1 MMTQLQ
7 DNALTLLKELIKIQS
22 FSKEEDGTAD
32 LLEKWFAD
40 KSIVAARDR
49 NNVWAVNQHFDA
61 AKPTLL
67 LNSHHDT
74 VKPNAAYTR
83 DPFLPTVEDGK
94 LYGLGSNDAG
104 GCLVGLL
111 AAFTYFYE
119 QENLAYNLVIAA
131 TAEEENS
138 GENGIAFLLPLLPKI
153 DVAIV
158 GEPTLLD
165 LAIAEKGLVVLDA
178 VVKGT
183 PGHAA
188 HTQNTENPINK
199 ALQELSWFDS
209 FQFPKLSEALGA
221 VKMTVTQINA
231 GSQHNVVPAELHF
244 VVDVRVTDA
253 YTNQEVL
260 DLVQAHSNCE
270 IKARSLRLNSS
281 SIDPT
286 HPLVKAGVKLGKNTY
301 GSPTLSDQSRLICQ
315 SLKLG
320 PGDSLRSHSADEFIY
335 VQEVKDGVEFYI
347 KLLKEVVQTI

>member
-40 KSIVAARDR
+40 KEIVAVRNR
-49 NNVWAVNQHFDA
+49 NNVWAVNKYFDA
-61 AKPTLL
+61 DKPTLL

-83 DPFLPTVEDGK
+83 DPFLPTLEDGK

-111 AAFTYFYE
+111 AAFSYFYE
-119 QENLAYNLVIAA
+119 KENLAYNLVIAA

-253 YTNQEVL
+253 YSNQEVL

-301 GSPTLSDQSRLICQ
+301 GSPTLSDQSRLTCQ

-335 VQEVKDGVEFYI
+335 VQEVMDGVEFYI
-347 KLLKEVVQTI
+347 KLLREVVQTS

>member
-40 KSIVAARDR
+40 KGIVATRNR

-111 AAFTYFYE
+111 AAFSYFYE

-286 HPLVKAGVKLGKNTY
+286 HPLVKAGVKLGKHTY

>member
-119 QENLAYNLVIAA
+119 QENLAYNLVVAA

-286 HPLVKAGVKLGKNTY
+286 HPLVKAGVKLGKHTY

-347 KLLKEVVQTI
+347 KLLKEVVQTN

>member
-1 MMTQLQ
+1 MTQ
-7 DNALTLLKELIKIQS
+7 
-22 FSKEEDGTAD
+22 
-32 LLEKWFAD
+32 
-40 KSIVAARDR
+40 R
-49 NNVWAVNQHFDA
+49 
-61 AKPTLL
+61 
-67 LNSHHDT
+67 
-74 VKPNAAYTR
+74 
-83 DPFLPTVEDGK
+83 
-94 LYGLGSNDAG
+94 
-104 GCLVGLL
+104 
-111 AAFTYFYE
+111 
-119 QENLAYNLVIAA
+119 QENLAYNLVVAA

-221 VKMTVTQINA
+221 VKMTVTQVNA

-281 SIDPT
+281 SIDPK

-335 VQEVKDGVEFYI
+335 VQEVMDGVEFYI

>member
-40 KSIVAARDR
+40 KSIVAARNR

-119 QENLAYNLVIAA
+119 QENLAYNLVVAA

-286 HPLVKAGVKLGKNTY
+286 HPLVKAGVKLGKHTY

-347 KLLKEVVQTI
+347 KLLKEVVQTN

>member
-40 KSIVAARDR
+40 KSIVAARNR

-111 AAFTYFYE
+111 AAFSYFYE

-281 SIDPT
+281 SIDPK

-347 KLLKEVVQTI
+347 QLLKEVVQTN

>member
-7 DNALTLLKELIKIQS
+7 DNALKLLKELIKIQS

-40 KSIVAARDR
+40 KEIVAVRNR
-49 NNVWAVNQHFDA
+49 NNVWAVNKYFDA
-61 AKPTLL
+61 DKPTLL

-111 AAFTYFYE
+111 AAFSYFYE
-119 QENLAYNLVIAA
+119 KENLAYNLVIAA

-138 GENGIAFLLPLLPKI
+138 GENGIAFLLPFLPKI

-188 HTQNTENPINK
+188 HTQNTENPINM
-199 ALQELSWFDS
+199 ALQDLSWFDS

-301 GSPTLSDQSRLICQ
+301 GSPTLSDQSRLTCQ

-335 VQEVKDGVEFYI
+335 VQEVMDGVEFYI
-347 KLLKEVVQTI
+347 KLLKEVV

>member
-7 DNALTLLKELIKIQS
+7 DNALTLLKELIQIQS

-40 KSIVAARDR
+40 KGIVATRNR

-83 DPFLPTVEDGK
+83 NPFLPTVEDGK

-119 QENLAYNLVIAA
+119 QENLAYNLVVAA

-286 HPLVKAGVKLGKNTY
+286 HPLVKAGVKLGKKTY

-335 VQEVKDGVEFYI
+335 VQEVMDGVEFYI

>member
-40 KSIVAARDR
+40 KGIVATRNR

-119 QENLAYNLVIAA
+119 QENLAYNLVVAA

-281 SIDPT
+281 SIDPK

-347 KLLKEVVQTI
+347 KLLKEVVQTN